1 MLSSAFMQSWQSKLR
16 RPLNAAL
23 AAGSVLYP
31 GLVYIGQSR
40 VSPLTF
46 IAFVLALIGLRLAI
60 SDRDAFS
67 LWRMPIIMTAVG
79 VVAISFLDSA
89 LAVKAYPV
97 LINFGLAALFGYSLL
112 RPPSLVERI
121 ARLRE
126 PDLPDDA
133 AAYCWRVTLVWAAFG
148 VFNGSIAW
156 GTAVWGTLEMW
167 TLWTGLIAYILMG
180 VLFAGELMVRSVVL
194 RRRA

>member
-1 MLSSAFMQSWQSKLR
+1 MRSWRSRLQG
-16 RPLNAAL
+16 PLNGTL

-31 GLVYIGQSR
+31 GLVYIGQGR

-46 IAFVLALIGLRLAI
+46 IAFVLALIGLRLAVA
-60 SDRDAFS
+60 DREAFN
-67 LWRMPIIMTAVG
+67 LWRFPFAATAVG
-79 VVAISFLDSA
+79 VVVISFLDST

-97 LINFGLAALFGYSLL
+97 LINFGLAALFGLSLL
-112 RPPSLVERI
+112 RPPSMVERI

-126 PDLPDDA
+126 PDLPRDA
-133 AAYCWRVTLVWAAFG
+133 ALYCWRVTAVWALFG
-148 VFNGSIAW
+148 AVNGSVAW

-167 TLWTGLIAYILMG
+167 TLWNGLIAYILMG
-180 VLFAGELMVRSVVL
+180 VLFAGEMMVRSVVR